1 MALRR
6 LPGSK
11 SEFSESERAAAAF
24 VRPLPPVRATVAVL
38 VLPLLEALP
47 LRALFRARSF
57 SW

>member
-38 VLPLLEALP
+38 VPPLLNDVPVRL
-47 LRALFRARSF
+47 LFWAPSF
-57 SW
+57 S